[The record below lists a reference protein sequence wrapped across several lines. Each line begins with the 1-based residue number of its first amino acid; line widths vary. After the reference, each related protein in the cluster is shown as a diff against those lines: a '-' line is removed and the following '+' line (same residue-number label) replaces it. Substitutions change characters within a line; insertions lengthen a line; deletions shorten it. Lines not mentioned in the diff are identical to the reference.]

1 MSSIAFMKLTHH
13 EQMSADKVVVLSGG
27 RVIEIGKPKDLLAK
41 PGGEFKEMVH
51 AAGLDVRSK

>member
-1 MSSIAFMKLTHH
+1 MKLTRH
-13 EQMSADKVVVLSGG
+13 EQMSANKVVVLSGG